1 MVAIK
6 LTVVLAFV
14 VLGAF
19 YVQSANWRPFIP
31 PNTGEF
37 GSFGLSGILRGAS
50 IVFFAYIGFDAVSNC
65 AQEARR
71 PQRDMPLGILGS
83 LVASTILYVLVAG
96 VLTGLV
102 PYAEL
107 NVADPVA
114 KGVRV
119 IGLPWFSVFI
129 ELGALIGLTTVILV
143 LLYGQSRIFAAMAKD
158 GLLPPVFARVHPTL
172 RTPYISQILI
182 GLVVAATAAVAPID
196 VLSELVGV
204 GTLFAFILVCI
215 AVIYLRQAD
224 PHVPRPFRV
233 PQVPWLPLLGILA
246 CLGLMA
252 GLAPMTWLRLLAWL
266 VIGQVVYFTYGRFH
280 SRLTSRK

>member
-1 MVAIK
+1 M
-6 LTVVLAFV
+6 
-14 VLGAF
+14 
-19 YVQSANWRPFIP
+19 
-31 PNTGEF
+31 
-37 GSFGLSGILRGAS
+37 
-50 IVFFAYIGFDAVSNC
+50 
-65 AQEARR
+65 
-71 PQRDMPLGILGS
+71 
-83 LVASTILYVLVAG
+83 
-96 VLTGLV
+96 

-107 NVADPVA
+107 NVPDPVA

-143 LLYGQSRIFAAMAKD
+143 LLYGQSRIFAAMAND

-233 PQVPWLPLLGILA
+233 PHVPLLPLLGIMA

-280 SRLTSRK
+280 SRLSSRK